1 MIFRPKLDNG
11 AARGDDEK
19 MQARTKAARA
29 LDRALGAAMLWGLSF
44 LWFATRLGALWPA
57 AALAA
62 ALTALAAY
70 ALHLYRRRRSRRL
83 DAERAR
89 AGQRRAAVYRLT
101 MLPEKTALCQA
112 AEALARA
119 YALTPAGARASVRL
133 FTDAKG
139 RRIAAGLHQSPQP
152 ADVREV
158 HDFHRARGED
168 HGVLI
173 CAGGAT
179 EAAKS
184 YAGRLEPPLRLLEAE
199 RLPLP
204 DPPKCDA
211 PRAAAKKGPAA
222 VLARLPGEE
231 RAPRCLL
238 LAALLMIA
246 YILLDARSCLLAA
259 LLLLF
264 LALAGRGRA
273 AESGERE
280 LF

>member
-62 ALTALAAY
+62 GA
-70 ALHLYRRRRSRRL
+70 
-83 DAERAR
+83 DRAR
-89 AGQRRAAVYRLT
+89 GVCAAPVPQAAQPPGSTRSGSARGSRRAAVYRLT

-184 YAGRLEPPLRLLEAE
+184 YAGAWDRRCACWRRSACPSPIPQNAMRRPPRQKKARPPCLRGCRA
-199 RLPLP
+199 RS
-204 DPPKCDA
+204 A
-211 PRAAAKKGPAA
+211 RRAACCW
-222 VLARLPGEE
+222 R
-231 RAPRCLL
+231 RC
-238 LAALLMIA
+238 
-246 YILLDARSCLLAA
+246 S
-259 LLLLF
+259 
-264 LALAGRGRA
+264 
-273 AESGERE
+273 
-280 LF
+280 

>member
-1 MIFRPKLDNG
+1 
-11 AARGDDEK
+11 

-57 AALAA
+57 AAMAA

-83 DAERAR
+83 DAERER

-152 ADVREV
+152 A
-158 HDFHRARGED
+158 
-168 HGVLI
+168 
-173 CAGGAT
+173 
-179 EAAKS
+179 
-184 YAGRLEPPLRLLEAE
+184 
-199 RLPLP
+199 
-204 DPPKCDA
+204 
-211 PRAAAKKGPAA
+211 
-222 VLARLPGEE
+222 
-231 RAPRCLL
+231 
-238 LAALLMIA
+238 
-246 YILLDARSCLLAA
+246 
-259 LLLLF
+259 
-264 LALAGRGRA
+264 
-273 AESGERE
+273 
-280 LF
+280 